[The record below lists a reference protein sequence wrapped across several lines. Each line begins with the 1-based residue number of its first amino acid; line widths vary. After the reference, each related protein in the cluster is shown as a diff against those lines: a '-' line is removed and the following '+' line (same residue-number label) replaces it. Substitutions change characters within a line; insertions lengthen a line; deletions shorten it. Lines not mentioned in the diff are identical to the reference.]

1 MGMATITE
9 ARRDYARYD
18 TDVSATV
25 TSPNMRISVRMLSVS
40 AGGALVRMDRLSSK
54 VFEDDAFT
62 LEIAG
67 IGRFMVSKKWRRDTD
82 LGCKFEVS
90 DQDRMQLAERLES
103 RFGRARSQ
111 RQLAAAHAG
120 HP

>member
-1 MGMATITE
+1 MAMATITE
-9 ARRDYARYD
+9 ARREYARYD

-25 TSPNMRISVRMLSVS
+25 TSPNMRMSVKMLSVS

-54 VFEDDAFT
+54 VFEDDDFT
-62 LEIAG
+62 LEIVG
-67 IGRFMVSKKWRRDTD
+67 IGRFKVSKKWRRDTD
-82 LGCKFEVS
+82 LGCRFEVS
-90 DQDRMQLAERLES
+90 DRDRMQLAERLES
-103 RFGRARSQ
+103 RFGRARPQ

>member
-1 MGMATITE
+1 MATLT
-9 ARRDYARYD
+9 AGRRDYARYD

-25 TSPNMRISVRMLSVS
+25 TSPTMRMSVKMLSVS

-62 LEIAG
+62 LEISG
-67 IGRFMVSKKWRRDTD
+67 IGRFKVNKKWRRDTD

-90 DQDRMQLAERLES
+90 DWDRDRLAERLEV
-103 RFGRARSQ
+103 RFGRAKTQ
-111 RQLAAAHAG
+111 LQLAAAYAG